1 MSLGIKNKKG
11 LTRFLSIPT
20 LISLSI
26 AILFILFLAT
36 QFDLDWTKTWDNI
49 RGLNPLHYG
58 LGLILYYSSF
68 VVRGFRWRM
77 LVKTVG
83 NRSDQSFS
91 LPSIP
96 RFSLLILLG
105 WFVNSIAWLRMGDAY
120 RAYTLTQE
128 SHMDMPSSLGTILAE
143 RVTDMVAILAL
154 ILVGVAGYSS
164 SSESSVVWKVF
175 AAAIFMGAA
184 LGVVLFVMRKFGT
197 GIARKFPAS
206 IESRYREFHDV
217 TMRSLAQLPA
227 ATLLGLVGWLLETA
241 RLVLVVYS
249 LDLSITWPLALV
261 VSIGHA
267 ILSTVPTPGGVGA
280 VEPGVTGLLVLGM
293 DRSDALS
300 VALTDRTIT
309 YLSILVFGGIAM
321 LFWQASYK
329 RRNM

>member
-1 MSLGIKNKKG
+1 M
-11 LTRFLSIPT
+11 
-20 LISLSI
+20 
-26 AILFILFLAT
+26 
-36 QFDLDWTKTWDNI
+36 
-49 RGLNPLHYG
+49 
-58 LGLILYYSSF
+58 
-68 VVRGFRWRM
+68 
-77 LVKTVG
+77 
-83 NRSDQSFS
+83 
-91 LPSIP
+91 
-96 RFSLLILLG
+96 
-105 WFVNSIAWLRMGDAY
+105 
-120 RAYTLTQE
+120 
-128 SHMDMPSSLGTILAE
+128 
-143 RVTDMVAILAL
+143 
-154 ILVGVAGYSS
+154 
-164 SSESSVVWKVF
+164 
-175 AAAIFMGAA
+175 
-184 LGVVLFVMRKFGT
+184 
-197 GIARKFPAS
+197 
-206 IESRYREFHDV
+206 

>member
-1 MSLGIKNKKG
+1 MGSPNKNG

-20 LISLSI
+20 LISLLI

-49 RGLNPLHYG
+49 RGLNPFHYG
-58 LGLILYYSSF
+58 LGLILYYLSF

-77 LVKTVG
+77 LVKTAG
-83 NRSDQSFS
+83 THSDQSFS

-96 RFSLLILLG
+96 RFSQLILLG

-128 SHMDMPSSLGTILAE
+128 SNMDMPSSLGTILAE

-154 ILVGVAGYSS
+154 ILVGVTWYSS

-184 LGVVLFVMRKFGT
+184 LGVILFVMRKFGT
-197 GIARKFPAS
+197 RIARKFPAA
-206 IESRYREFHDV
+206 IESRYREFHNV

-227 ATLLGLVGWLLETA
+227 ATLLGLIGWLLETA

-321 LFWQASYK
+321 LFWQASYR
-329 RRNM
+329 RRNMGK

>member
-1 MSLGIKNKKG
+1 M
-11 LTRFLSIPT
+11 
-20 LISLSI
+20 
-26 AILFILFLAT
+26 
-36 QFDLDWTKTWDNI
+36 KTA
-49 RGLNPLHYG
+49 GTH
-58 LGLILYYSSF
+58 
-68 VVRGFRWRM
+68 
-77 LVKTVG
+77 
-83 NRSDQSFS
+83 SDQSFS

-96 RFSLLILLG
+96 KFSQLILLG

-128 SHMDMPSSLGTILAE
+128 SNMDMPSSLGTILAE

-154 ILVGVAGYSS
+154 ILVGVAWYSS

-184 LGVVLFVMRKFGT
+184 LGVILFVMRKFGT
-197 GIARKFPAS
+197 RIARKFPAA
-206 IESRYREFHDV
+206 IETRYREFHNV
-217 TMRSLAQLPA
+217 TMRSLAELPA
-227 ATLLGLVGWLLETA
+227 ATLLGLIGWLLETA

-321 LFWQASYK
+321 LFWQASHR
-329 RRNM
+329 RRNMGK